1 MTADV
6 DFPRLSVLIIDD
18 DPSVRGVAS
27 TMLRRMAIPNV
38 VMAESGDQA
47 LKLFQTVALPFD
59 LIICDWDMPGMN
71 GMEVYTQLRADHPKL
86 PFLML
91 TGRNDLDSVI
101 TARGSGVSGYLVKP
115 FSPQQLKDKI
125 SFVMGIDAAGLAQRS
140 RA

>member
-1 MTADV
+1 MTENV

-18 DPSVRGVAS
+18 DPSVRNVAS

-38 VMAESGDQA
+38 VMAENGDQG
-47 LKLFQTVALPFD
+47 LKLFRTATSPFD

-71 GMEVYTQLRADHPKL
+71 GMEVYSQLRADHRKM

-101 TARGSGVSGYLVKP
+101 TARDSGVSGYLVKP
-115 FSPQQLKDKI
+115 FSSQQLKDKI
-125 SFVMGIDAAGLAQRS
+125 SFVMQN
-140 RA
+140 